1 MIRVIVLDFDGTLVE
16 SVDVKTDAFRELFRD
31 YEKVR
36 DQILAYHLEH
46 NGVSRL
52 IKLRH
57 IYEHFLKLPY
67 DEKTEQQ
74 VTERFSALVFE
85 RVVQCSFVPG
95 APEFLN
101 YFAHRCP
108 LYVVS
113 SSPRDE
119 LERVISARGMM
130 HWFRGVF
137 GAPQSKAEAI
147 RHLLAQEDASPE
159 EAVFVGDSVEDY
171 QAGLEVGVRFVAR
184 QNKES
189 FAHAN
194 VPVFPD
200 METIHHYLA
209 REFSGAFNTTGQSS

>member
-1 MIRVIVLDFDGTLVE
+1 MIQVIALDFDGTLIE

-31 YEKVR
+31 YKEVR

-46 NGVSRL
+46 NDVSRL

-67 DEKTEQQ
+67 DGKTEQQ
-74 VTERFSALVFE
+74 VTERFSKLVFD
-85 RVVQCSFVPG
+85 RVVQCPFVPG
-95 APEFLN
+95 ASEFLN
-101 YFAHRCP
+101 YFAHCCP

-113 SSPRDE
+113 STPREE
-119 LERVISARGMM
+119 LERVISARGMA

-137 GAPQSKAEAI
+137 GAPQSKVEAI
-147 RHLLAQEDASPE
+147 RHLLAQEDVSPE

-189 FAHAN
+189 FAHTN

-209 REFSGAFNTTGQSS
+209 REFPGAFNTMGRSS